1 MPWKSKPRLT
11 ILRSPC
17 VPLLRRPIRLFF
29 PRRTPGS
36 WFLMTNLP
44 TPKAQNSSPGEQSQ
58 NSLAPADLEEVV
70 RLYSLRNWVEQSY
83 KQVKHA
89 LRWVGLGW
97 VGHSIRYV
105 VIRRCGV
112 IGRW

>member
-1 MPWKSKPRLT
+1 
-11 ILRSPC
+11 
-17 VPLLRRPIRLFF
+17 
-29 PRRTPGS
+29 
-36 WFLMTNLP
+36 MTNLP

-89 LRWVGLGW
+89 LRWVGLGT
-97 VGHSIRYV
+97 VSGT
-105 VIRRCGV
+105 
-112 IGRW
+112 